1 MSPRPL
7 ALLVTCAALTVGC
20 NAEST
25 VSAPRVPVPVL
36 LGPIDRVGGH
46 RGGGE
51 LMTPLAVEVED
62 FVAASR
68 SQQTVGRTV
77 YTTTQVD
84 ASHEGVNKVSARIL
98 RSTDA
103 QHDRD
108 VRVQRL
114 GTGAWI
120 WLTPDLASF
129 MRSEW
134 VALEADVTKEEAR

>member
-1 MSPRPL
+1 M
-7 ALLVTCAALTVGC
+7 
-20 NAEST
+20 
-25 VSAPRVPVPVL
+25 
-36 LGPIDRVGGH
+36 
-46 RGGGE
+46 
-51 LMTPLAVEVED
+51 MPLAVEVED
-62 FVAASR
+62 FAAASR

-77 YTTTQVD
+77 YTTTRVD
-84 ASHEGVNKVSARIL
+84 ASHEGVNKVSAQIL

-134 VALEADVTKEEAR
+134 VALEADVTREQGR